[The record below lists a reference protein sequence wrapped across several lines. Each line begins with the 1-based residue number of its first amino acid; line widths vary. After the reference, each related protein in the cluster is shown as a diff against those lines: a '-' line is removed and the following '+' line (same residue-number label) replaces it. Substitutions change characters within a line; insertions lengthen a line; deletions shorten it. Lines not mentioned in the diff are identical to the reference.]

1 MDEKTTGEAYD
12 VPTTETGQLLY
23 EGKAKQLYATED
35 PGILLMRYKDDATA
49 YDGKKH
55 AVIAGKGA
63 LNNAISAIFFARL
76 EAAGV
81 PTHYVRKVSELE
93 CLVRRVRLL
102 PLEVIVRN
110 RVAGSMARR
119 YGLEEGIVMAHPTVE
134 FDLKSDSLGDPLVT
148 EEQIV
153 VLGWATADE
162 VAEIRRLALGVNE
175 VLGADLIARKVI
187 LADFKLEFGRD
198 TDGRLVVA
206 DEVSP
211 DTCRFWDADTLEK
224 LDKDRFRRDL
234 GGLEEAY
241 AEMLRRLGGEAG
253 R

>member
-1 MDEKTTGEAYD
+1 MQVRDAGEA
-12 VPTTETGQLLY
+12 LY
-23 EGKAKQLYATED
+23 EGKAKKLFATDD
-35 PGILLMRYKDDATA
+35 PSTLLMLYKDDATA
-49 YDGKKH
+49 FDGKKH

-76 EAAGV
+76 EAAGI

-93 CLVRRVRLL
+93 CLVRRVRLF

-134 FDLKSDSLGDPLVT
+134 FDLKSDPLGDPLVT

-162 VAEIRRLALGVNE
+162 VAEIRRLALEVNE
-175 VLGADLIARKVI
+175 VLSADLIARKVI
-187 LADFKLEFGRD
+187 LVDFKLEFGRD
-198 TDGRLVVA
+198 ADGRIVVA

-211 DTCRFWDADTLEK
+211 DTCRFWDAETLEK

-234 GGLEEAY
+234 GGLEAAY
-241 AEMLRRLGGEAG
+241 TEMLRRLGGEAPQ
-253 R
+253 

>member
-1 MDEKTTGEAYD
+1 MATTG
-12 VPTTETGQLLY
+12 TEGTLLY
-23 EGKAKQLYATED
+23 EGKAKKLFATDD
-35 PGILLMRYKDDATA
+35 PNLLVMRYKDDATA
-49 YDGKKH
+49 FDGTKH

-81 PTHYVRKVSELE
+81 PTHYVEKRSELE
-93 CLVRRVRLL
+93 CLVRRVSLF

-119 YGLEEGIVMAHPTVE
+119 YGLEEGIVLAHPTVE
-134 FDLKSDSLGDPLVT
+134 FDLKSDPLHDPLVT

-162 VAEIRRLALGVNE
+162 VAEIRRLALKVNA
-175 VLGADLIARKVI
+175 VLSADLLARKVI
-187 LADFKLEFGRD
+187 LVDFKLEFGRD
-198 TDGRLVVA
+198 PGGRIVVA

-211 DTCRFWDADTLEK
+211 DTCRFWDADSLEK

-234 GGLEEAY
+234 GGLEAAY
-241 AEMLRRLGGEAG
+241 TEMLRRLGGEVAP
-253 R
+253 

>member
-1 MDEKTTGEAYD
+1 MATAASGE
-12 VPTTETGQLLY
+12 LLY
-23 EGKAKQLYATED
+23 EGKAKQLFATEN
-35 PGILLMRYKDDATA
+35 PTILRMRYKDDATA
-49 YDGKKH
+49 FDGKKH

-81 PTHYVRKVSELE
+81 PTHFVAKTGELE
-93 CLVRRVRLL
+93 CLVKRVRLF

-119 YGLEEGIVMAHPTVE
+119 YGLEEGIVLAHPSVE
-134 FDLKSDSLGDPLVT
+134 FDLKSDPLGDPLVT
-148 EEQIV
+148 EEQIAL
-153 VLGWATADE
+153 LGWATE
-162 VAEIRRLALGVNE
+162 EEIAEIRRLALRVNE
-175 VLGADLIARKVI
+175 VLSADLAGRGVV
-187 LADFKLEFGRD
+187 LVDFKLEFGRD
-198 TDGRLVVA
+198 ADGRIVVA

-211 DTCRFWDADTLEK
+211 DTCRFWDSATGEK

-241 AEMLRRLGGEAG
+241 TEMLRRLGGEAP